1 MSVIIPYTVETSGE
15 QCPICLEE
23 FSIKEQR
30 YSHEGGE
37 QHGSHK
43 QCLADWVINH
53 PDCPVERTPLDATSI
68 LTMKDFALHR
78 MEPAFYN
85 ATIATIIGLAATCTL
100 GFGWAIAAN
109 LSGGSGLVAGASGIL
124 AGATI
129 GISVGAQI
137 FDTLEMNVSSK
148 QNIAVGAA
156 FGALSAPLCAAAMTP
171 ATALTETAVTAI
183 VLICGLTASVLT
195 LLRGY

>member
-100 GFGWAIAAN
+100 GFGWAIAAKFVRRIWTRGRSLGNISGSHNRNQRRSPNFRHFGDERIEQTKYCRRSGVWRIERPTLRSCYDSRNRSYRNSRYSNCLN
-109 LSGGSGLVAGASGIL
+109 LRPNG
-124 AGATI
+124 
-129 GISVGAQI
+129 
-137 FDTLEMNVSSK
+137 
-148 QNIAVGAA
+148 
-156 FGALSAPLCAAAMTP
+156 
-171 ATALTETAVTAI
+171 
-183 VLICGLTASVLT
+183 
-195 LLRGY
+195 